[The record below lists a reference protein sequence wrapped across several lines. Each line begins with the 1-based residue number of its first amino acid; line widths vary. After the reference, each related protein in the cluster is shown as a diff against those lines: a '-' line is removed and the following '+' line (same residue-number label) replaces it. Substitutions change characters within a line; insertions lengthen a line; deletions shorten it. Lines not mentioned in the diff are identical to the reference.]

1 MTVFIKGEEMNIEE
15 TSHVM
20 ERQRFH
26 LRDEMWFSKKN
37 SNGSRVS
44 FYLMLKESKWGQ
56 AKLALVENANTL
68 KQLCWN
74 IFSTN
79 TWSPS
84 PLHHHPKNTWGRHL
98 DQPSR
103 KFPPASHPR
112 ASPVEPTFALFF
124 LHDLFIFLFCPNL
137 CIVAN
142 QECLKLRPQSYL
154 WIK

>member
-84 PLHHHPKNTWGRHL
+84 PLHHHPKNTPKIPEDAIWINPAVSSLLRPILVPHL
-98 DQPSR
+98 SNQPLHC
-103 KFPPASHPR
+103 FF
-112 ASPVEPTFALFF
+112 VFIICLFVC
-124 LHDLFIFLFCPNL
+124 LFCPIL
-137 CIVAN
+137 VPCMPN
-142 QECLKLRPQSYL
+142 QPLHCWS
-154 WIK
+154 